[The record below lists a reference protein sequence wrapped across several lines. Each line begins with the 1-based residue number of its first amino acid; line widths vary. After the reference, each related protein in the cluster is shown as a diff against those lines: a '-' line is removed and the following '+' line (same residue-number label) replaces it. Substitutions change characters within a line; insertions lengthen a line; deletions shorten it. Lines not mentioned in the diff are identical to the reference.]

1 MVMERVVIAAVFLL
15 LFSCQPSEAGRVV
28 VRRPPP
34 TLARRQRHYTSPRA
48 GGDGGGGVSV
58 PPAVQYE
65 TRWYTQRL
73 DHFNSAPAS
82 YATFQQR
89 YLVND
94 TFWGGPTAPIFLYAG
109 NEGDVDLFT
118 NNTGFM
124 WESAPRFRALLVF
137 VEHRYYGESMPF
149 GGTRAAAFRD
159 ARTKGYLTVTQALA
173 DYASFV
179 LSLKANLSAPAAPV
193 VVFGGSYGGMLA
205 AWMRLKYPHI
215 VMGAVASS
223 APILSF
229 YGIVDPYAFYDR
241 ITDDFKSESKH
252 CYDVLRKSWD
262 VLDDALATK
271 EGQAQLRR
279 TFTMCN
285 GSSVQDIPSLLE
297 SAVVYAAMTDYPT
310 PSGFLTP
317 LPAYPVRAMCRAID
331 ASRAESAEASSGAAN
346 DGNSNSTAQLTLS
359 QVRDA
364 MDVYYNH
371 TGAAACFRAEEDD
384 DPHGMYD
391 GWNWQ
396 ACTEVMVMAYGI
408 RDGGVLQPS
417 PFNFTDVV
425 DSCRNYTGLPPRPFW
440 IETEFGGFDIGN
452 VLKKSASNIV
462 FFNGLRD
469 PWSTG
474 GVLKSISDSIIA
486 LVEPKG
492 SHHVDLRFSSKEDP
506 EWLKQVRVKETRII
520 ARWLKQYYS
529 DEGIAA

>member
-193 VVFGGSYGGMLA
+193 VVFGGSYGGS
-205 AWMRLKYPHI
+205 K
-215 VMGAVASS
+215 SS
-223 APILSF
+223 AVEHVLL
-229 YGIVDPYAFYDR
+229 VQLYDYKGNMTSSR
-241 ITDDFKSESKH
+241 LCAPLMMLHARCFRLQCWLPGS
-252 CYDVLRKSWD
+252 
-262 VLDDALATK
+262 
-271 EGQAQLRR
+271 
-279 TFTMCN
+279 
-285 GSSVQDIPSLLE
+285 GSS
-297 SAVVYAAMTDYPT
+297 TPT
-310 PSGFLTP
+310 SP
-317 LPAYPVRAMCRAID
+317 LVP
-331 ASRAESAEASSGAAN
+331 
-346 DGNSNSTAQLTLS
+346 
-359 QVRDA
+359 
-364 MDVYYNH
+364 
-371 TGAAACFRAEEDD
+371 
-384 DPHGMYD
+384 
-391 GWNWQ
+391 
-396 ACTEVMVMAYGI
+396 
-408 RDGGVLQPS
+408 
-417 PFNFTDVV
+417 
-425 DSCRNYTGLPPRPFW
+425 
-440 IETEFGGFDIGN
+440 
-452 VLKKSASNIV
+452 
-462 FFNGLRD
+462 
-469 PWSTG
+469 
-474 GVLKSISDSIIA
+474 
-486 LVEPKG
+486 
-492 SHHVDLRFSSKEDP
+492 
-506 EWLKQVRVKETRII
+506 
-520 ARWLKQYYS
+520 
-529 DEGIAA
+529 

>member
-34 TLARRQRHYTSPRA
+34 TLARRHYSSPRA

-241 ITDDFKSESKH
+241 ITDDFKVYMKLSACMHGLGSI
-252 CYDVLRKSWD
+252 LFSW
-262 VLDDALATK
+262 LPPEREQAL
-271 EGQAQLRR
+271 LRR
-279 TFTMCN
+279 A
-285 GSSVQDIPSLLE
+285 PE
-297 SAVVYAAMTDYPT
+297 VVGRPRRCARHQRRPGT
-310 PSGFLTP
+310 
-317 LPAYPVRAMCRAID
+317 
-331 ASRAESAEASSGAAN
+331 AE
-346 DGNSNSTAQLTLS
+346 T
-359 QVRDA
+359 
-364 MDVYYNH
+364 Y
-371 TGAAACFRAEEDD
+371 
-384 DPHGMYD
+384 
-391 GWNWQ
+391 
-396 ACTEVMVMAYGI
+396 I
-408 RDGGVLQPS
+408 
-417 PFNFTDVV
+417 
-425 DSCRNYTGLPPRPFW
+425 
-440 IETEFGGFDIGN
+440 
-452 VLKKSASNIV
+452 
-462 FFNGLRD
+462 
-469 PWSTG
+469 
-474 GVLKSISDSIIA
+474 
-486 LVEPKG
+486 
-492 SHHVDLRFSSKEDP
+492 HHVQVSSSTTGSRIP
-506 EWLKQVRVKETRII
+506 GQVDGII
-520 ARWLKQYYS
+520 IIIIYIYIYIR
-529 DEGIAA
+529 